1 MISQTLNRTTII
13 STLTTIKQSDP
24 PLTVLVPNKENMFMM
39 GFSIQSIDITFLAN
53 LSATPK
59 YFDVHLDIHE
69 IINGML
75 IRKETVGLEQC
86 TKEHWSMMPSF
97 NEGFDSFGISSW
109 LCLPLNYPLTMQGTY
124 SSPINF

>member
-13 STLTTIKQSDP
+13 STLSTIKQSDP

-59 YFDVHLDIHE
+59 YFDVSLNIYE
-69 IINGML
+69 ITSGML
-75 IRKETVGLEQC
+75 TGHEAVGLEQC
-86 TKEHWSMMPSF
+86 TREHWSMMPSF
-97 NEGFDSFGISSW
+97 N
-109 LCLPLNYPLTMQGTY
+109 
-124 SSPINF
+124 